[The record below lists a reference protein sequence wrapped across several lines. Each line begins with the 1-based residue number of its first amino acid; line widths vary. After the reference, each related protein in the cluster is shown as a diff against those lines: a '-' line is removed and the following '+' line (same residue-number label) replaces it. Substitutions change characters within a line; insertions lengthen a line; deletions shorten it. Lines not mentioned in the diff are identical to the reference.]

1 MTSPCKRSLPR
12 MLAAPSWACFP
23 VLSSRVSTKSNKCLP
38 HFNTA
43 CLPTANGA
51 GDYIIVSRNSP
62 LISAVCRLRSGKYR
76 IEAGSFIGGGAS
88 HHATPQEVAE

>member
-1 MTSPCKRSLPR
+1 
-12 MLAAPSWACFP
+12 

-62 LISAVCRLRSGKYR
+62 LISAVCRRE
-76 IEAGSFIGGGAS
+76 IS
-88 HHATPQEVAE
+88 HRGRLLHRWRRKSPRDPQEVAE